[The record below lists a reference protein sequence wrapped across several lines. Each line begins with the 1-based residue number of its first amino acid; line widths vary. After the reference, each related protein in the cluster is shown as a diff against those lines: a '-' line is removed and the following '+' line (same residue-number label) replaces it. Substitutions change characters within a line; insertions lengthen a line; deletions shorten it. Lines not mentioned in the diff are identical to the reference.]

1 MREEGSSCGSW
12 FQGFQS
18 TLAEKACWQEDLNG
32 LKHEEAA
39 SVGQPG
45 GRNHARDKI
54 PRGPTSQC
62 STSTRL
68 VLHPLVLQPP
78 KCYYW
83 PGTKCL
89 NTSAYRGHFRL
100 ETQQQKIID
109 EQRHQ

>member
-1 MREEGSSCGSW
+1 MLLATVPKCLEEMREEGSSCGSW
-12 FQGFQS
+12 FRGFQS

-62 STSTRL
+62 STSTRW
-68 VLHPLVLQPP
+68 
-78 KCYYW
+78 YYILW
-83 PGTKCL
+83 FCNLLSVITGQGP
-89 NTSAYRGHFRL
+89 SV
-100 ETQQQKIID
+100 
-109 EQRHQ
+109 